1 MSVKMLVPM
10 EVGICCADLPAL
22 SRFYQDVL
30 GFTFVAQVQMPAAAA
45 QLVGLS
51 EGGYSVVR
59 LQTPYGERI
68 KLLAPERAPVRP
80 EPGLILDRQNA
91 SYLTF
96 IVEDIASLVDD
107 LKNAGASFC
116 AEAAPIQLRPD
127 VKALFCRDPEGNV
140 LELVEYADIAAYR
153 PDLFSD
159 RSA

>member
-10 EVGICCADLPAL
+10 EVGICCTDLPAL

-45 QLVGLS
+45 QQVGLS

-68 KLLAPERAPVRP
+68 KLLAPERTSIRP

-96 IVEDIASLVDD
+96 IVEDIASLVAD
-107 LKNAGASFC
+107 LKNAGANFF
-116 AEAAPIQLRPD
+116 AGDLPVQLRPD
-127 VKALFCRDPEGNV
+127 VKALFCRDPEGNF
-140 LELVEYADIAAYR
+140 LEFVEYSDITSYR
-153 PDLFSD
+153 PDLFTD